1 MRSIFLLSR
10 VCPVVSGP
18 SVTISFIAKRIAVM
32 LTPYGDSR
40 TAGSKSFTECGW
52 IEPHM
57 TPSSIIAIRSGTA
70 PGSFNLKH
78 VNNPSLF
85 PLKTDRKS
93 KLAASYGVKQEIVLS
108 GLVADSVIHY
118 PDKPPKIQG
127 TLRIEPEKALP
138 YTRVEI
144 RGAQGELIF
153 KTPLPLSPHPYSFS
167 LPAETYSFQAQIEPM
182 QTEYSEQFGI
192 RVVHPPEFTWTVNV
206 SRRNVIRR

>member
-1 MRSIFLLSR
+1 MPSIFLLSR

-52 IEPHM
+52 IEPLM
-57 TPSSIIAIRSGTA
+57 TPNSIIAIRSGTA

-93 KLAASYGVKQEIVLS
+93 KFVSEPGSQSKISARGGFAGTPEYAS
-108 GLVADSVIHY
+108 
-118 PDKPPKIQG
+118 P
-127 TLRIEPEKALP
+127 
-138 YTRVEI
+138 
-144 RGAQGELIF
+144 
-153 KTPLPLSPHPYSFS
+153 
-167 LPAETYSFQAQIEPM
+167 
-182 QTEYSEQFGI
+182 EQFAGVGVDI
-192 RVVHPPEFTWTVNV
+192 RSDLYSLGVTLWVMMTGQTPFRGPSAEVL
-206 SRRNVIRR
+206 